1 MGYRILRQGWYRQRA
16 ESNAGAVHYP
26 SVFCSPKGGKK
37 PKVFWVRFTLK
48 IYFSH
53 FSTWREESVR
63 MTRRYLLTSSRYY
76 SFMCINLPFLS
87 KLSLSLGEM
96 SGRRF
101 SEASCDKRASVRI
114 RTQKCQFCVK
124 FLGDSQSLIFIQ
136 FCIHTW
142 SNRQQILSW
151 SCPFGGYGK
160 VGYCRS
166 LTVFYGKTGPTSTS
180 SSILSDMFSC
190 LQWQANCYSQWPQWL

>member
-1 MGYRILRQGWYRQRA
+1 MQVQCIIPVCF
-16 ESNAGAVHYP
+16 AVQ
-26 SVFCSPKGGKK
+26 KGKK
-37 PKVFWVRFTLK
+37 PKIFWVRFTLK

-53 FSTWREESVR
+53 FSTWREESVS

-114 RTQKCQFCVK
+114 RTQKCHLCVK
-124 FLGDSQSLIFIQ
+124 FLWNSQSLIFIQ

-166 LTVFYGKTGPTSTS
+166 LTVFYGKTGATSTS
-180 SSILSDMFSC
+180 SSISSDMFSC
-190 LQWQANCYSQWPQWL
+190 LQWQTNCYSQWPQWL